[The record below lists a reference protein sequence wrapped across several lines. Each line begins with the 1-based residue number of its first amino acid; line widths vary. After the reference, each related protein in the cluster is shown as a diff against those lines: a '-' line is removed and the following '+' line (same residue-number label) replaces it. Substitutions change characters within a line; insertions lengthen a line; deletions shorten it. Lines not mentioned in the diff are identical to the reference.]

1 MWTKSWSCS
10 GYRDTELEH
19 TTTEVQEN
27 SRTFFCTS
35 VVLHEMGLAGNTS
48 PGGDG
53 VKERSK
59 YIIIGLLAGVA
70 NGFFGAGG
78 GLFLVPLFV
87 GWVGLEQRKAF
98 ATSVAVVL
106 PLCVAALIS
115 YVRKGGVDV
124 AVALPYLAGGLVG
137 GVLAGRVFDKIPV
150 LWLRRGFGALLVY
163 GGVKAVL
170 LL

>member
-1 MWTKSWSCS
+1 M
-10 GYRDTELEH
+10 
-19 TTTEVQEN
+19 
-27 SRTFFCTS
+27 
-35 VVLHEMGLAGNTS
+35 
-48 PGGDG
+48 
-53 VKERSK
+53 KERSK

-98 ATSVAVVL
+98 ATSVAVGL
-106 PLCVAALIS
+106 PLWVAARIS